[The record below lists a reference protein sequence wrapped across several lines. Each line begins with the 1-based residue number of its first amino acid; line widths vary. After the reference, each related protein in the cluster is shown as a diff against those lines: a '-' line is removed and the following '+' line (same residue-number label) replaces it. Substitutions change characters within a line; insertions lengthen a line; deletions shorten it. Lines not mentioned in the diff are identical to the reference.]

1 MQGAAGIGP
10 RSCRNWRFS
19 CGGGDASDSSCG
31 GRTARSRYDPAERAP
46 ISGRAQRV
54 VEPTLSR
61 ALCPVLVGI
70 SGALTGPQ
78 RPTPDRIALHTSGI
92 GISTST
98 NNNEFKPSKPCQCSF
113 TRIFLSPHYYCRRKP
128 QMLLSSSRFT
138 RLAKGG
144 L

>member
-10 RSCRNWRFS
+10 RSCRSWRS
-19 CGGGDASDSSCG
+19 PCGADDDTSGGGGGGGGGGGSSGGDVSDSSGG

-70 SGALTGPQ
+70 SGALTGPR
-78 RPTPDRIALHTSGI
+78 RPSPLPPQIA
-92 GISTST
+92 
-98 NNNEFKPSKPCQCSF
+98 
-113 TRIFLSPHYYCRRKP
+113 
-128 QMLLSSSRFT
+128 
-138 RLAKGG
+138 
-144 L
+144 